1 MIAVGGENLIDLV
14 STSSK
19 EGLPVYT
26 AHPGGSPFNV
36 AMAAGQQGAQS
47 CYLTPISSDKLGDL
61 LAAKLEDAGVMLAGG
76 RSDKPS
82 SLAVVSIQEGI
93 PSYGFYRRDT
103 AERQVTTNFLNRIT
117 PEEVKILHL
126 GSAALIEGEDA
137 EAWEAAFASHYQA
150 GRNGAHKLTSLDP
163 NIRPSLVADADSYRA
178 RVKRMMQHADIVKL
192 SDEDLHWLYP
202 GTTLEAGFTAC
213 ISDCAAALI
222 VLTRGADG
230 IIARANGTLF
240 EMAAHKIDNLVDTVG
255 AGDTFMASLLVWCS
269 RNQIDS
275 RTELEKLSEAQI
287 KQALQRAA
295 IAAALNCQ
303 KQGCQPPSLQEID
316 AAIGI

>member
-1 MIAVGGENLIDLV
+1 M
-14 STSSK
+14 
-19 EGLPVYT
+19 
-26 AHPGGSPFNV
+26 
-36 AMAAGQQGAQS
+36 
-47 CYLTPISSDKLGDL
+47 
-61 LAAKLEDAGVMLAGG
+61 
-76 RSDKPS
+76 
-82 SLAVVSIQEGI
+82 
-93 PSYGFYRRDT
+93 
-103 AERQVTTNFLNRIT
+103 
-117 PEEVKILHL
+117 HL

-137 EAWEAAFASHYQA
+137 EAWEAAFASHHQA

-192 SDEDLHWLYP
+192 SDEDLHSLYP
-202 GTTLEAGFTAC
+202 GATLEAGFAAC

-240 EMAAHKIDNLVDTVG
+240 EMATHKIDNLVDTVG

-275 RTELEKLSEAQI
+275 RTEMEKLSEAQI

-316 AAIGI
+316 AALS